1 VAGTS
6 EAKKSDETRDSA
18 LIVHKGSTKVPIIF
32 LISDLVIEENLV
44 FSPAVQVLSML
55 LLTFSM

>member
-18 LIVHKGSTKVPIIF
+18 LIVHKGSTTVPIIF